1 MKTIIKGKNMI
12 NKYEYDFS
20 DCYVSYLNPF
30 GDNKYIQYLCR
41 ELNHHRSTK
50 IKTIPEFVS
59 YETYFES
66 DNILYRLH
74 IGEEFEGNI
83 IEKVEGK
90 DNGDVVYYT
99 DKILNIDLNE
109 SSKSKFKSNLDEM
122 IQNIEEQVREEYDK
136 KNEKK
141 WYQFWK

>member
-1 MKTIIKGKNMI
+1 MKTIIKGKNMK
-12 NKYEYDFS
+12 NTYQYDYS
-20 DCYVSYLNPF
+20 DYDCYLNRF
-30 GDNKYIQYLCR
+30 EDNKYIQYLYR

-50 IKTIPEFVS
+50 IKTISEFVS

-66 DNILYRLH
+66 DDILYRLH
-74 IGEEFEGNI
+74 AGDEFEGNI

-90 DNGDVVYYT
+90 DNGDIVYYT

-136 KNEKK
+136 KNRKK
-141 WYQFWK
+141 WWKFWK

>member
-30 GDNKYIQYLCR
+30 GDNKYIQYLYR
-41 ELNHHRSTK
+41 ELNNHRSTK

-59 YETYFES
+59 YETYFEL
-66 DNILYRLH
+66 DDILYRLH

-90 DNGDVVYYT
+90 DNGDIIYYT

-109 SSKSKFKSNLDEM
+109 SSKDKLQDNLDKV
-122 IQNIEEQVREEYDK
+122 IKSVEEQVREEYDK
-136 KNEKK
+136 KNKKK
-141 WYQFWK
+141 WYHFWK

>member
-12 NKYEYDFS
+12 NTYEYDFS

-30 GDNKYIQYLCR
+30 GDNKYIQYLYR
-41 ELNHHRSTK
+41 ELNNHRSTK
-50 IKTIPEFVS
+50 IKVIPEFVS

-66 DNILYRLH
+66 DDIPYRLH

-90 DNGDVVYYT
+90 DDGDIVYYT

-109 SSKSKFKSNLDEM
+109 SSKNKLQGNLDKV
-122 IQNIEEQVREEYDK
+122 IKSVEEQVREEYDK
-136 KNEKK
+136 KNKKK
-141 WYQFWK
+141 WLQFWK